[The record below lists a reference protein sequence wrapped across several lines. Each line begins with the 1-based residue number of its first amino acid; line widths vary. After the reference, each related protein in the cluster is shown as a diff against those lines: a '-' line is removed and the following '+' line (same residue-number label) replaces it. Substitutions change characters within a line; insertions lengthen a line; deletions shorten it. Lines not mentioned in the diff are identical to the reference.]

1 MNIKWIPNLNC
12 TMYTI
17 KMENIYIYITFTR
30 IKNNVFILNL
40 EQASHQYEANGEL
53 YFKLVMKR

>member
-12 TMYTI
+12 TMKYTI
-17 KMENIYIYITFTR
+17 KWKKYIYITFTR
-30 IKNNVFILNL
+30 MKNNVFILYL
-40 EQASHQYEANGEL
+40 EQAFHQYEANGEL